1 MFFST
6 ISLPRKVFKREKN
19 KVKKM
24 FLNEENIEN
33 MKQDN
38 ILKGSVREKLK
49 GYYRLMAKNKHLL
62 LLLVESIRKKLF
74 KTTHTE
80 KRSVHSNSESCN
92 IQLGS

>member
-49 GYYRLMAKNKHLL
+49 GYRLMAKNKHLL
-62 LLLVESIRKKLF
+62 LVLVL
-74 KTTHTE
+74 
-80 KRSVHSNSESCN
+80 
-92 IQLGS
+92 